1 MHCLSSESMIMLKGL
16 AYMHNRTLLALAAL
30 VALLVGCGQPAAP
43 PAAGGTLPATGLP
56 APSTIAPVYAFS
68 EAVAGKNR
76 IAIGLVSNNT
86 PLNDPAAKVHLRFF
100 NLDEA
105 GTQVKF
111 ESDAIYY
118 GQGLPAAFY
127 VAYPTFDKPGNWG
140 IEIQVQLPGQAQPIV
155 SKQRL
160 EVKPSSE
167 VPSIGQPAIV
177 ARTLTTADVPSIAQ
191 LSSGPNADPAMYQI
205 SLDQALKN
213 GKPTALLF
221 ATPAFCRTATC
232 GPSLE
237 VLQGLQKIYGSK
249 VNFIHVEVYKYPFD
263 QSVQAQEQ
271 AAAQAS
277 QENRALTPEQ
287 AAAGLADAMVAWK
300 LQSEPWLFLI
310 DAQGTIAARYEGG
323 LTKEELGPAI
333 EKLIAGQPVF

>member
-1 MHCLSSESMIMLKGL
+1 MIMLKGL

-177 ARTLTTADVPSIAQ
+177 A
-191 LSSGPNADPAMYQI
+191 DPAMYQI